1 MELLSHKIAG
11 VAEQIAIGM
20 RARAVRE
27 MEARSEVV
35 LFADGDVV
43 VAFVGSTGIA
53 CRVELGQ
60 LRVLADPVIEPHR
73 KQISDWHSRIGAAVV
88 AVNMLFAI
96 GLDHGAE
103 FFTLNLSDG

>member
-1 MELLSHKIAG
+1 MG
-11 VAEQIAIGM
+11 T
-20 RARAVRE
+20 RARAVRD
-27 MEARSEVV
+27 MEARLEVE

-43 VAFVGSTGIA
+43 VAFVASTGIA

-60 LRVLADPVIEPHR
+60 LRVLVEPVIEPHR
-73 KQISDWHSRIGAAVV
+73 KQISGWHSRIGAAVV

-96 GLDHGAE
+96 GLDRGAE